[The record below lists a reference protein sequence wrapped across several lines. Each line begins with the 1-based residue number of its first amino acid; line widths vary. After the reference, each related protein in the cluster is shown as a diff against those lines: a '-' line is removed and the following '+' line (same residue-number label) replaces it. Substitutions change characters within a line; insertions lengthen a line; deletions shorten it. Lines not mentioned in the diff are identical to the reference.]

1 LVKFKQDD
9 TLSIAPQEIH
19 VLIAEDDEESV
30 LSLTAMLKV
39 LKIKDIILV
48 NNGLEALEQ
57 CKCKQFDLILMDI
70 KMPVLNGLEATKAI
84 RELKTYSD
92 IPIIATTSSS
102 SIKDQ
107 ENCFC
112 AGMNSFLAKPIK
124 VNDLTEVINNF
135 L

>member
-1 LVKFKQDD
+1 MVKFKQDD

-84 RELKTYSD
+84 REGVVS
-92 IPIIATTSSS
+92 
-102 SIKDQ
+102 
-107 ENCFC
+107 
-112 AGMNSFLAKPIK
+112 
-124 VNDLTEVINNF
+124 
-135 L
+135 